1 MLMAWQTQRFQIIFV
16 QKCFDNIQPVLK
28 QGLNSSIFSEHDS
41 NKRRHGRRQG
51 EEVASKVWFE
61 RDVNEIFRE
70 GRRGVKC
77 SGARFFFSDS
87 VDEFFATEW
96 ILLRT
101 PSTPRQCSK
110 TNMHI
115 EWKRWLITEPRS
127 IPRVFGHKGSLSQ
140 VWSDRICCRYKLRD

>member
-1 MLMAWQTQRFQIIFV
+1 MAWQTQRFQIIFV

-61 RDVNEIFRE
+61 ETLMKSLGRGGE
-70 GRRGVKC
+70 GGMLRRKMKIL
-77 SGARFFFSDS
+77 SFDS
-87 VDEFFATEW
+87 VYEFFGTEW

-101 PSTPRQCSK
+101 PSTPRQCIK
-110 TNMHI
+110 TNLHI
-115 EWKRWLITEPRS
+115 EWKRWLITETRS
-127 IPRVFGHKGSLSQ
+127 IPKVFWAQWDLESSVVRSNL
-140 VWSDRICCRYKLRD
+140 L